1 MSGANDMSSTLGEV
15 FGTTKVASATPE
27 DLEKQAQVEYFNGLC
42 QEQGIDIKSLN
53 DVQVEELWKVAME
66 MKAAEFPPNFGKK
79 DGEGEGKKPEGKEG
93 KEKEEK
99 EKEKEAAAAK
109 LAAAESEFLQKRA
122 AAEKVAEADAMG
134 RIMAHS
140 FVAEL
145 NKIAEKG
152 DMAPPFGKKDGEG
165 KDGKEGKEKKEGEE
179 KEASASAKI
188 SALVT
193 AFQTAKTASAAASG
207 TTTPNFDE
215 QAAWHAIELLKEA
228 GVSPDIAYNKVN
240 AAYVLGLSESTKIAS
255 APDLQTGLHVR
266 ALEICEAA
274 GFQVTWPSA

>member
-27 DLEKQAQVEYFNGLC
+27 DLEKTAQQEFFVGLC
-42 QEQGIDIKSLN
+42 QEQGIDIAQLN
-53 DVQVEELWKVAME
+53 DDQVEELWKTAME
-66 MKAAEFPPNFGKK
+66 IKAAEFPPNFGKK
-79 DGEGEGKKPEGKEG
+79 DEAKGKDGKED
-93 KEKEEK
+93 KEKAEK
-99 EKEKEAAAAK
+99 ESKEKEAAAAK

-122 AAEKVAEADAMG
+122 AVEKIAEAEAMG

-145 NKIAEKG
+145 NKIAEKNE
-152 DMAPPFGKKDGEG
+152 MPPPFGKKDD
-165 KDGKEGKEKKEGEE
+165 KDGKEKKEGEE
-179 KEASASAKI
+179 KEASAAEKAA
-188 SALVT
+188 ALVT
-193 AFQTAKTASAAASG
+193 AFQTAKTAAAAQGS

-215 QAAWHAIELLKEA
+215 QAALHAIELLKEA
-228 GVSPDIAYNKVN
+228 GINEELAFNKVN
-240 AAYVLGLSESTKIAS
+240 AAYILGLSESVKLAS
-255 APDLQTGLHVR
+255 APDLKTGLHVR

>member
-27 DLEKQAQVEYFNGLC
+27 DLEKQAQVEFFNGLC
-42 QEQGIDIKSLN
+42 QEQGINIKALN
-53 DVQVEELWKVAME
+53 DDQVEELWKVAME

-79 DGEGEGKKPEGKEG
+79 DGEEKGEK
-93 KEKEEK
+93 KEEK
-99 EKEKEAAAAK
+99 EGDKEKAKEKEAAAAK
-109 LAAAESEFLQKRA
+109 VAAAAESEFFQKKA

-145 NKIAEKG
+145 NKIAEKS
-152 DMAPPFGKKDGEG
+152 DMPPPFGKKDEKEGKEG
-165 KDGKEGKEKKEGEE
+165 KDGKEKKEGEE
-179 KEASASAKI
+179 KEAAAKASALI
-188 SALVT
+188 T
-193 AFQTAKTASAAASG
+193 AFQTAKTASAATASG

-215 QAAWHAIELLKEA
+215 QAAFHAIELLKEA
-228 GVSPDIAYNKVN
+228 GINPELAYNKVN
-240 AAYVLGLSESTKIAS
+240 AVYVLGLSESTKLAS
-255 APDLQTGLHVR
+255 APDLAAGLHVR

-274 GFQVTWPSA
+274 GFQVNWPSA